1 MKVYTVMYGEYYQ
14 AKEVLGVYST
24 LARAYHEVQACFGPI
39 EKIEDEVVSD
49 NCITISTNTDA
60 YWIYINTVDE

>member
-1 MKVYTVMYGEYYQ
+1 MEVYTVMVNILRE
-14 AKEVLGVYST
+14 KEILGVYST
-24 LARAYHEVQACFGPI
+24 LERAYQEVKACFGPI

-49 NCITISTNTDA
+49 DCIEISTNTDG

>member
-1 MKVYTVMYGEYYQ
+1 MKVYTVMLYILRE
-14 AKEVLGVYST
+14 KEILGVYST
-24 LARAYHEVQACFGPI
+24 LERAYQEVKACFGPI

-49 NCITISTNTDA
+49 DCIEISTNTDA